1 MVFEDFIK
9 LYDDLTEQELKLIE
23 HAYYEGYRQG
33 YDDAYE
39 FWRK

>member
-9 LYDDLTEQELKLIE
+9 LYDDLTEQELKFIE
-23 HAYYEGYRQG
+23 HAYYEGYREG
-33 YDDAYE
+33 YSDAYE